1 MDYPVIDW
9 RDGLQST
16 EDEMDDVEMEE
27 VDEML
32 ATIERLKAEK
42 EQITKSRDNSEREV
56 YKVCLRVADQIRW
69 ANDRACEAEEHG
81 DKSGEEA
88 WHGYVNALRWIQ
100 TLLPAEPSPAPG
112 EDSDARR

>member
-1 MDYPVIDW
+1 
-9 RDGLQST
+9 
-16 EDEMDDVEMEE
+16 MDDVEMEE

-32 ATIERLKAEK
+32 ATIERLKAEIERLQAEK

-81 DKSGEEA
+81 DKPGEEA

-100 TLLPAEPSPAPG
+100 TLLPAEPSPVPSG
-112 EDSDARR
+112 D